1 MTICSEWAS
10 RADIPALQRVE
21 PPLSATLSPPRIDD
35 RSAETPASDAAAI
48 RRLIRAG
55 KIDGHTS
62 GLANGYVQGNVVILP
77 SAHADAFE
85 LYCRRNPQACP
96 LLAVSQAGNPYLP
109 ALAADLDIRTDLPR
123 YREYRQGHTS
133 MERTDIA
140 DVWRDDLVTFV
151 IGCSFTFERALIAG
165 GIPLRHVAEGRNVA
179 MFRTSIPTVPA
190 GPFGGPLVVSM
201 RPVPQPDANRAADI
215 TGRFP
220 DMHGRPVH
228 IGDPAALGIPDLS
241 RPDYG
246 DPVQVLRGELPVFWA
261 CGVTSQAAVEAAGL
275 PWFLAHAPGCMLITD
290 LRHPAG

>member
-1 MTICSEWAS
+1 M
-10 RADIPALQRVE
+10 P
-21 PPLSATLSPPRIDD
+21 ATLSPPRVSPQGGEAPGTD
-35 RSAETPASDAAAI
+35 APAV

-55 KIDGHTS
+55 QIDGHTS
-62 GLANGYVQGNVVILP
+62 GRADGYVQGNVVILP
-77 SAHADAFE
+77 AAHAADFE
-85 LYCRRNPQACP
+85 LFCRRNAQACP
-96 LLAVSQAGNPYLP
+96 LLAVSQPGDPRLP

-123 YREYRQGHTS
+123 YREYRQGCAVQ
-133 MERTDIA
+133 ERTSIA
-140 DVWRDDLVTFV
+140 EVWRSDLVTFV

-179 MFRTSIPTVPA
+179 MYRTSVPTVPA
-190 GPFGGPLVVSM
+190 GRFGGPLVVSM
-201 RPVPQPDANRAADI
+201 RPVARADAARAADI

-228 IGDPAALGIPDLS
+228 VGDPAALGIADLS

-246 DPVQVLRGELPVFWA
+246 DPVAVLPGEVPVFWA

>member
-1 MTICSEWAS
+1 M
-10 RADIPALQRVE
+10 
-21 PPLSATLSPPRIDD
+21 SATLSLPPIDAQSGQIG
-35 RSAETPASDAAAI
+35 RNDALTV

-55 KIDGHTS
+55 GIDGHTS
-62 GLANGYVQGNVVILP
+62 GRADGYVQGNVVILP
-77 SAHADAFE
+77 AAHAADFE
-85 LYCRRNPQACP
+85 LYCRRNSQACP
-96 LLAVSQAGNPYLP
+96 LLAVSQPGDPHLP

-123 YREYRQGHTS
+123 YREYRQGHPVA
-133 MERTDIA
+133 ERTDIA
-140 DVWRDDLVTFV
+140 EVWRDDLVTFV

-165 GIPLRHVAEGRNVA
+165 GIPLRHIAEGRNVA
-179 MFRTSIPTVPA
+179 MFRTSIPTVSA

-201 RPVPQPDANRAADI
+201 RPVPQADAARAADI

-228 IGDPAALGIPDLS
+228 SGDPAALGIADLS

-246 DPVQVLRGELPVFWA
+246 DPVSILPGEVPVFWA

-290 LRHPAG
+290 LLHAAALLPTAA